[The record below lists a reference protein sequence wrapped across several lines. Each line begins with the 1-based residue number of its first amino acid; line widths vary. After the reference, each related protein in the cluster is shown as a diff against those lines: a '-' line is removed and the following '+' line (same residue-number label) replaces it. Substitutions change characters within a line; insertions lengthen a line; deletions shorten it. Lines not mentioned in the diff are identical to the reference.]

1 MIRFWTQSYFLF
13 SIGGNLIKLNL
24 IKKYKHAKSNFKV
37 TGQKDLS
44 SIVKFK
50 FKSLLQ
56 NIDILTI
63 LNFSQFDY
71 FPPIS
76 NFT

>member
-1 MIRFWTQSYFLF
+1 M
-13 SIGGNLIKLNL
+13 
-24 IKKYKHAKSNFKV
+24 

-63 LNFSQFDY
+63 EFIHYSIFIYTIENFSKFDY